1 VGNVIW
7 ALGLFRHD
15 RRSHGI
21 KVTWCV
27 AMMILGISF
36 NGLAKYVIRCEKK
49 GSARTNATIEPL
61 GRLFQGTGEMRG
73 SLFTNPLNI
82 SQL

>member
-1 VGNVIW
+1 MGNVIW

-21 KVTWCV
+21 KVTSCV
-27 AMMILGISF
+27 VRGDDDLVQRAGHICHTL
-36 NGLAKYVIRCEKK
+36 RKK

-82 SQL
+82 SQQ